1 MIIFSQQGKL
11 FEFSSSNLEQSL
23 ERFQEVRFL
32 VFLAG
37 GRTGSTAEN
46 CRPLPTRKSVHGSS
60 RT

>member
-32 VFLAG
+32 V
-37 GRTGSTAEN
+37 STRRSDQGNTA
-46 CRPLPTRKSVHGSS
+46 
-60 RT
+60 